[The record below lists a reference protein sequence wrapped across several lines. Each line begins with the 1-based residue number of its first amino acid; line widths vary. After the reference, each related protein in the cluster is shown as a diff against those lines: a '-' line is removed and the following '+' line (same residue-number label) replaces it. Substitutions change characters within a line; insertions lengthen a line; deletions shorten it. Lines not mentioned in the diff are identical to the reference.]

1 MEKLIEQMIEIFEVE
16 SISPDDVLRTYDL
29 WDSLSVLSLVAAVDE
44 DYGVTLVADDLID
57 IVTASDLFA
66 FVESRRTA

>member
-1 MEKLIEQMIEIFEVE
+1 VEKLIEQMIEIFEVD

-29 WDSLSVLSLVAAVDE
+29 WDSLSVISLIAAVDE
-44 DYGVTLVADDLID
+44 DYGVTIEADDLTD

-66 FVESRRTA
+66 FVEARRAA

>member
-1 MEKLIEQMIEIFEVE
+1 VEKLIEQMIEIFEVD

-29 WDSLSVLSLVAAVDE
+29 WDSLSVISLIAAVDE
-44 DYGVTLVADDLID
+44 DYGVTIEADDLTD

-66 FVESRRTA
+66 FVEARRTA